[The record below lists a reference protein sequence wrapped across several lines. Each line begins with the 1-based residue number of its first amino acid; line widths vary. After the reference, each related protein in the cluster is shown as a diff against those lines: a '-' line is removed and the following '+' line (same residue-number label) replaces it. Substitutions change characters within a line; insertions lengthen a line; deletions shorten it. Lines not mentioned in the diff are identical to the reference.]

1 MFITVDEFENFRLRQ
16 ALLSLCCSIGTKLSS
31 ASLQM
36 TILSTEFI
44 SILPAAG
51 WFVTFLLKIELHDHL
66 QGKKIVK

>member
-1 MFITVDEFENFRLRQ
+1 MFITVDEFENFRL
-16 ALLSLCCSIGTKLSS
+16 LLNTKLSS

-66 QGKKIVK
+66 QGKKNRQVVL